1 MKAEIDTSYKKCVW
15 WGLLVLIKQ
24 KKPKRKKENYTVSTL
39 FKVIKINAKYKLSK

>member
-24 KKPKRKKENYTVSTL
+24 KSQKEKKKITL
-39 FKVIKINAKYKLSK
+39 CPPCLKS